1 MNRKI
6 VECSSK
12 VLAPRIVRRYALSKG
27 FAKGLQG
34 VRNAYCNRSGGCLF
48 CLAVKVLAL
57 FSSEV
62 LAPKGRIKL
71 VVLGGLVL
79 RVAVRC

>member
-6 VECSSK
+6 VKYSSK
-12 VLAPRIVRRYALSKG
+12 VLALRIVRRYALSKG
-27 FAKGLQG
+27 SIKGPQG
-34 VRNAYCNRSGGCLF
+34 VRNAYYNRSGGCF
-48 CLAVKVLAL
+48 VLAVKVPAL
-57 FSSEV
+57 
-62 LAPKGRIKL
+62 KGRIKL